1 MVAEPQRLTLATVLA
16 CVSWG
21 GVAVPECSVDVLG
34 VDKVVPSTYRKSSL
48 SPGLLFPTGGLSCDR
63 SD

>member
-34 VDKVVPSTYRKSSL
+34 VDKVVPS
-48 SPGLLFPTGGLSCDR
+48 PGQEVILVASFTFSNRRAQL
-63 SD
+63 